1 MGPSGVYPELELCVV
16 VVFETVLI
24 VIVTQVLL
32 IRDSPR
38 LQGEGQ
44 RNLIRSRCKSKD
56 QNHGSDDKIPRHDL
70 RSMSNASTV
79 DI

>member
-38 LQGEGQ
+38 LQGRGKG
-44 RNLIRSRCKSKD
+44 I
-56 QNHGSDDKIPRHDL
+56 
-70 RSMSNASTV
+70 
-79 DI
+79 